1 MAVFG
6 ASLLAFA
13 THAPL
18 DNCTSYGTHLL
29 WPFTDARTAW
39 DCMSIIDPIFTLFL
53 FLGVMA
59 ALIVGRPRPT
69 RIGLALALSYIT
81 LGFIQHARV
90 DSVQQTLADSRG
102 HEIEFGRVMPSFGNF
117 IVWRSVYIAEG
128 RLHADSVHLFPWRGP
143 LVREGTSVKQFEMGD
158 LPIRVSS
165 HVSEVVHAHLEFAT
179 GMATQIESENEVEF
193 LIGDVRYSLDL
204 GGFKPIW
211 GVAIDTTI
219 PGGQPRAMWFPTD
232 RGDAIRL
239 LWSEVIQPGPTWR
252 NLEEIAPEV
261 EPDR

>member
-1 MAVFG
+1 VDPITQSLLGAAAAHSVFGRTLGRAALLVGAVAGEFADIDIFFTRFGDPAIPFETHRHFTHSLVFIPIGAAIAALPFLIVPALRKKWMAVFG

-90 DSVQQTLADSRG
+90 DSVQQSLADSRG

-158 LPIRVSS
+158 LPMQSCRSS
-165 HVSEVVHAHLEFAT
+165 T
-179 GMATQIESENEVEF
+179 
-193 LIGDVRYSLDL
+193 
-204 GGFKPIW
+204 
-211 GVAIDTTI
+211 
-219 PGGQPRAMWFPTD
+219 
-232 RGDAIRL
+232 RG
-239 LWSEVIQPGPTWR
+239 
-252 NLEEIAPEV
+252 
-261 EPDR
+261 